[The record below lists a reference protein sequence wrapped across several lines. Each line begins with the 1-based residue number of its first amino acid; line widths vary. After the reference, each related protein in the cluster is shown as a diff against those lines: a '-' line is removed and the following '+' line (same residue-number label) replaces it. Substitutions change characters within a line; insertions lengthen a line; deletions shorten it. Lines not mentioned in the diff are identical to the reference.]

1 MSRNLTAAVLLA
13 VIVAAFVYALWND
26 WRDR

>member
-1 MSRNLTAAVLLA
+1 MSRNVTAAVLLA
-13 VIVAAFVYALWND
+13 VICAAFAYALWND